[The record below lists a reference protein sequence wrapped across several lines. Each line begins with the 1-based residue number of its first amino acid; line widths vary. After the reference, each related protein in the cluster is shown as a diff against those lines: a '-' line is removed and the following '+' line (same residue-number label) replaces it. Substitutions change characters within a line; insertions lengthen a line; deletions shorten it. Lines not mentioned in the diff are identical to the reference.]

1 MVKIGEIDLVYVNRS
16 CKVSCYVVRSL
27 KYPDKNSVFVQLGD
41 RQIYDGENK
50 IKLDCVG
57 GVVQSEKTNSAP
69 TLQIRSVG
77 ELRVEMYFR
86 WLAKAMVLLS
96 D

>member
-1 MVKIGEIDLVYVNRS
+1 MFNWAIG
-16 CKVSCYVVRSL
+16 K
-27 KYPDKNSVFVQLGD
+27 FT
-41 RQIYDGENK
+41 IYDGENK

-77 ELRVEMYFR
+77 ELRVQMYFR
-86 WLAKAMVLLS
+86 WLAMAMVLLS
-96 D
+96 VKNYCK